1 MLGIPRAII
10 ENVVFCHQEEAN
22 WPLEDVSN
30 SLWVNCIESRIKET
44 LWFHLWDYKLYKGSW
59 CYQKGKERK
68 GDNDD
73 CM

>member
-30 SLWVNCIESRIKET
+30 SLWVNCIESRIEET
-44 LWFHLWDYKLYKGSW
+44 F
-59 CYQKGKERK
+59 
-68 GDNDD
+68 
-73 CM
+73 